1 MLSVFLLADLLA
13 TAAPPSSTVAWN
25 GTWTVDLARSS
36 PAAKEGA
43 ADAYRFTL
51 TPDGG
56 IVWEIPSLGEVVRG
70 RVDGRPMAI
79 HRAEPTSGLTLAVS
93 WGGPRTLLY
102 TVAHDGHVEGGG
114 SMTLVDGNSAWVD
127 LTWGGG
133 NPYDGAEI
141 VYVKQAEN
149 SVAPPR

>member
-1 MLSVFLLADLLA
+1 VPLLASLVAAAASLA
-13 TAAPPSSTVAWN
+13 PSSPAAWN
-25 GTWTVDLARSS
+25 GIWTVNFARSS
-36 PAAKEGA
+36 PAAKDGA
-43 ADAYRFTL
+43 AVAYRFTL
-51 TPDGG
+51 SPDGAIIWG
-56 IVWEIPSLGEVVRG
+56 IPSLIEVARG
-70 RVDGRPMAI
+70 RVDGKPMEI
-79 HRAEPTSGLTLAVS
+79 HRAGPTPGLTLAVS

-102 TVAHDGHVEGGG
+102 TVAHNGHVEGGG
-114 SMTLVDGNSAWVD
+114 SMTLVDNNSAWVD